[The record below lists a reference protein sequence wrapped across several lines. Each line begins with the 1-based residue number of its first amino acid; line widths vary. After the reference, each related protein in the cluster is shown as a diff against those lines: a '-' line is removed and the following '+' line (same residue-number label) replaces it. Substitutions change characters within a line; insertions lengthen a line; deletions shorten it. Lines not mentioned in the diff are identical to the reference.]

1 MILNVGEL
9 PTVFKR
15 EFIGTVLDIEDTVLN
30 KINKNLCPAGFVLGV
45 NLKT

>member
-1 MILNVGEL
+1 MILNVREL
-9 PTVFKR
+9 PTVFER

-30 KINKNLCPAGFVLGV
+30 KINKNLCPPVFVQGV